1 MSTLKV
7 NNIQDASGS
16 NSSTAEQL
24 QQGRAKAWV
33 NFDGTFG
40 TSPFTV
46 VNGGIRSSFNV
57 SSVTDVAQGRYTINF
72 SPALAD
78 ANYTFSGN
86 FSNDNSTA
94 ITNTVVQGDGTYS
107 TTELDIRVVNSSN
120 NTINK
125 FIVCV
130 VVHGN

>member
-16 NSSTAEQL
+16 NPSTAAQL
-24 QQGRAKAWV
+24 NKGRAKAWV
-33 NFDGTFG
+33 NFDGTSSG
-40 TSPFTV
+40 TDKT
-46 VNGGIRSSFNV
+46 IRASYNV
-57 SSVTDVAQGRYTINF
+57 DSVTDVAEGRYTIKF
-72 SPALAD
+72 TSGALAD

-86 FSNDNSTA
+86 FCNDNSTA
-94 ITNTVVQGDGTYS
+94 TTNTVVQGDGTYS

-120 NTINK
+120 NTIDK